1 PLLDPGRA
9 ARRGACAAAEAPR
22 ECADAINE
30 WLAAAGR
37 PAAQAAS
44 APRRPGLPQMLA
56 RRRAGRRWRARRHGR
71 ETLSAPGERGP
82 GLAPCSQG
90 PCRSGRTSV
99 AAGARRSILEETV
112 GSRLPRL
119 AFLLGSVI
127 PIPASQNAS
136 VRRGRGER

>member
-99 AAGARRSILEETV
+99 AAGPRRSVPEEDV
-112 GSRLPRL
+112 GARGAPP
-119 AFLLGSVI
+119 AALLGRPFPLPPSLT
-127 PIPASQNAS
+127 P
-136 VRRGRGER
+136 